1 MFLQI
6 SQVSQEST
14 VLEPLFNEV
23 AGEVFKNT
31 FFYRTLPVAGSVV
44 FAAKPLNIQ
53 CYNDN
58 FGL

>member
-31 FFYRTLPVAGSVV
+31 FFYRTPPVAGSVV